1 MCYQDH
7 PDICPCNPEATVR
20 GHGQVRRG
28 NPRFETY
35 SLILKQLLSC
45 AVHSSFYSTSTV
57 TR

>member
-7 PDICPCNPEATVR
+7 PDICPCNSEATVR

-35 SLILKQLLSC
+35 SLILKQLNNHYHAQYIQAFIL
-45 AVHSSFYSTSTV
+45 HQP
-57 TR
+57 